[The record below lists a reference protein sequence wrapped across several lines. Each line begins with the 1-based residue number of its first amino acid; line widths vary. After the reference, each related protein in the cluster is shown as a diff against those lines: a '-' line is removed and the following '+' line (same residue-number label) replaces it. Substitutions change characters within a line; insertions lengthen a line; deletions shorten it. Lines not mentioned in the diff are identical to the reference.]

1 MEWKLADAKN
11 RFSELFNR
19 ALSDGPQRVM
29 RRGDAV
35 MVLAQSDYEKLVG
48 PRLSFKEFLLSK
60 TAVLDG
66 IDLERDRSAMRDVDL

>member
-1 MEWKLADAKN
+1 
-11 RFSELFNR
+11 
-19 ALSDGPQRVM
+19 
-29 RRGDAV
+29 